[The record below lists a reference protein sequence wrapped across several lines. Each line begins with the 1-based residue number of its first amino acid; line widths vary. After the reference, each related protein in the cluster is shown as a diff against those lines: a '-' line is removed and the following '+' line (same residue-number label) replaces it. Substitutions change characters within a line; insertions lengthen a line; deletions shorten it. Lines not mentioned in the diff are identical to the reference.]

1 MFGSFGSSISNGWSY
16 VSNKLSSISSMSFSS
31 SGSRP
36 GGTVGDYLS
45 AAYSSGLVGYHV
57 GQTGGVFVGGVAG
70 ALGVGPGTV
79 AGVFAGGGIGS
90 GFGFGVGGLVGIGS
104 QYNACYY

>member
-1 MFGSFGSSISNGWSY
+1 MT
-16 VSNKLSSISSMSFSS
+16 FSS

-36 GGTVGDYLS
+36 GCTVGDYLS

-57 GQTGGVFVGGVAG
+57 GQTGGVIVG
-70 ALGVGPGTV
+70 ALGAGPGTV
-79 AGVFAGGGIGS
+79 AGAFAGNGIG
-90 GFGFGVGGLVGIGS
+90 GTLGFGVGGLVGIGS